1 MTTAHINVVAVKRGA
16 NADSPWAQDV
26 VAACKSL
33 GFKTA
38 ILSDSDPL
46 RKRGSPQ

>member
-1 MTTAHINVVAVKRGA
+1 MTTAHINVVAVKRA

-46 RKRGSPQ
+46 RKRVSPQ